1 MFKKLFKKA
10 AGNTVKETIQAG
22 TNLIDEIFT
31 TKEEKLE
38 AKKQLFELVIKDK
51 DSARSMYMH
60 DSWLQKSFA
69 LFFLAGW
76 IVLTVIVVTWLF
88 QATKGQNIVMPD
100 WGIALIN
107 MIWGGLSA
115 KLNTIVDFL
124 FGSSA
129 GSQQKNEK
137 FLNKK

>member
-1 MFKKLFKKA
+1 MFNKLLGKA
-10 AGNTVKETIQAG
+10 ATGTIKETITAG
-22 TNLIDEIFT
+22 TGLIDEIFT

-38 AKKQLFELVIKDK
+38 AKKQLFELVVKDK
-51 DSARSMYMH
+51 ESARKMYSQ

-69 LFFLAGW
+69 MFFLLGW
-76 IVLTVIVVTWLF
+76 LVLTIIVVSWLF
-88 QATKGQNIVMPD
+88 EATRGQDIVMPD

-137 FLNKK
+137 IYNK